1 MAKMGRWRRWSD
13 ETENLAAH
21 QQFSME
27 GYNVECCSFK
37 QSNMQSA
44 VHSSC
49 LLSLSPLPS
58 FSSFLSLSSF
68 IPSHPFFIFLIFF
81 FLLFSFFFFFLLF
94 LLFVVIFLPFFFFF
108 SLLSPL
114 FTLPH
119 HPPLSSFLLC
129 QSSLHS
135 RKQKHL
141 TPFKSLS
148 NLLGHL
154 HSYFRFLLI

>member
-21 QQFSME
+21 QQSSME

-58 FSSFLSLSSF
+58 FSSFFSPSSF

-81 FLLFSFFFFFLLF
+81 FFSFRSFFSFFSFFSSFSFFFFF
-94 LLFVVIFLPFFFFF
+94 FFF
-108 SLLSPL
+108 SPLSPL